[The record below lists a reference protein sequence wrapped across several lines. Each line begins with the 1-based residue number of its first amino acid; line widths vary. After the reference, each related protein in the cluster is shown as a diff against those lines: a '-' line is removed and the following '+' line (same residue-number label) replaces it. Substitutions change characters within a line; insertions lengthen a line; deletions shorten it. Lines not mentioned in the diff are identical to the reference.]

1 MYIRCSKCGE
11 TLRLYGEGIADTCN
25 CPKKPI
31 GVYLENSEVKFFG
44 PKKKVEILDEQREE
58 YSADP
63 IKYFAVEIYQ
73 TIKIILI
80 AEAPTWEEAVS
91 NVDEAL
97 EQDII
102 DFSEAQIVS
111 ESIGNVA
118 EVDYQSVIES
128 DEEDEDWE

>member
-58 YSADP
+58 YKADP
-63 IKYFAVEIYQ
+63 VKYFAVEIYQ
-73 TIKIILI
+73 TVKTILI
-80 AEAPTWEEAVS
+80 AEASTWEEAVE
-91 NVDEAL
+91 NVDAAL
-97 EQDII
+97 EQDLI
-102 DFSEAQIVS
+102 DFSGAQVIT
-111 ESIGNVA
+111 ENIGNVA
-118 EVDYQSVIES
+118 EVDYQPIVES
-128 DEEDEDWE
+128 DEEDEDW